1 MYVGDFIFGKR
12 EKRGLCGT
20 RCGGGERDRE
30 WSQKSLTISTVFP
43 PVGHIMYAYVIRC
56 DHGRPPEA
64 HIEPL
69 LQHLAARGS

>member
-30 WSQKSLTISTVFP
+30 WSQKSLTISNRLST
-43 PVGHIMYAYVIRC
+43 MYAYVIRC